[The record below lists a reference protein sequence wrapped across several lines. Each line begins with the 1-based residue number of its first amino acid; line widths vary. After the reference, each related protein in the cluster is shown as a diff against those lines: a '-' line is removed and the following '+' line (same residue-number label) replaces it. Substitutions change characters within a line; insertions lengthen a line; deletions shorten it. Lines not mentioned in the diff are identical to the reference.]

1 MDSVDMSYLYN
12 TNNNSISLVVSAVA
26 SAAVAAATN
35 NNNNNESIDDTST
48 NLSRRL
54 PYVWVD
60 SSASLS
66 SSSSSTLDDCAR
78 IDASNHRRIENL
90 LRASNMLLMVYPWV
104 LMCTGTI
111 TNAISFAVLTR
122 PKLKKSSTF
131 FYLAC
136 LCVIDLLSLYT
147 FCINFIFFY
156 HFKVRFLAFFNS
168 RGFLGK
174 CHLGISIYFTRL
186 IIFCIK
192 WLIYRHYIID
202 TSIL

>member
-1 MDSVDMSYLYN
+1 MDSDVSADMSYLYN
-12 TNNNSISLVVSAVA
+12 TNNNSISVIVSAVA
-26 SAAVAAATN
+26 SAAVAVAT

-66 SSSSSTLDDCAR
+66 SPSSSSTLDDCAR

-156 HFKVRFLAFFNS
+156 HFKVRFF
-168 RGFLGK
+168 
-174 CHLGISIYFTRL
+174 
-186 IIFCIK
+186 
-192 WLIYRHYIID
+192 
-202 TSIL
+202 

>member
-1 MDSVDMSYLYN
+1 MDNDVIADMSYLYN
-12 TNNNSISLVVSAVA
+12 TNNNSISVVVSAVA
-26 SAAVAAATN
+26 SAAVAVAT

-174 CHLGISIYFTRL
+174 CHLRI
-186 IIFCIK
+186 
-192 WLIYRHYIID
+192 
-202 TSIL
+202 